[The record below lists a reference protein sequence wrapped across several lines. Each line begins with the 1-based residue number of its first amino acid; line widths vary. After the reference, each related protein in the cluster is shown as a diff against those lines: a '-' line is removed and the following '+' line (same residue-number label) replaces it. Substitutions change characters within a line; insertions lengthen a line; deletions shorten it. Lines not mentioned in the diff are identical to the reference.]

1 MRVIYFTDY
10 KVFYGVIWVTVKD
23 RCMEFLSIM
32 DDCTDSYMY
41 VYDMTNDYLVIS
53 EKALEKLSI
62 ETNLFDNALSCFSEV
77 VYPADI
83 AMLVAALQGI
93 MNHKSSMLDL
103 EFRCIDIKGNILWV
117 SCKGK
122 IRQEANGE
130 SLLLVGSITEIGKK
144 NKYDN
149 TTSLYSESVL
159 ESDFDKL
166 VSEGSV
172 TGYMLL
178 IGVDNFKRI
187 NEKYGVSM
195 GDRVLADV
203 ARCIVECFDDAK
215 RVYRLKGDEFAVL
228 CTCDA
233 KEALAEAKD
242 LYKQIRSRVD
252 YCIEKEH
259 FHMFY
264 TISGGAYSFDT
275 STDNLNDVFNGLRF
289 ALHNAKI
296 NGRNTFA
303 AYSDD
308 KFANYIRRMDIQEEL
323 RSCIINDFEGFELY
337 YQPVVRASTRQI
349 RGAEAL
355 IRWNSKSYGFMSPG
369 EFIPLLE
376 ESALIIPL
384 GKWIIEQAVIQCKEW
399 VKVIPDFVMNVNLS
413 FVQIIKSDILKDV
426 IECVDYYGLD
436 HSHIVFE
443 ATESGE
449 LESKT
454 AVKNVL
460 NSFSENSFQLAIDDF
475 GTGYSNLRYI
485 KDMMFNIIKI
495 DRLFIQDIDKCK
507 DNYTLVKYVIDM
519 AHSLNIRIC
528 VEGVET
534 EEELEK
540 VMTLSPDCIQGYY
553 YGKPMPSVEFASRFI
568 CA

>member
-1 MRVIYFTDY
+1 
-10 KVFYGVIWVTVKD
+10 
-23 RCMEFLSIM
+23 M

-41 VYDMTNDYLVIS
+41 VYDITNDYLVIS
-53 EKALEKLSI
+53 EKAKEKLPI
-62 ETNLFDNALSCFSEV
+62 ETNLFDNALACFTEI

-83 AMLVAALQGI
+83 SMLVEAI
-93 MNHKSSMLDL
+93 KSIVDNEGATINI
-103 EFRCIDIKGNILWV
+103 EFRCIDINGNTVWV
-117 SCKGK
+117 ACKGK
-122 IRQEANGE
+122 TKRDKEGDGLFLI
-130 SLLLVGSITEIGKK
+130 GSITEIGKK

-149 TTSLYSESVL
+149 TTNLYSESVL
-159 ESDFDKL
+159 EDDFAQL

-187 NEKYGVSM
+187 NEKHGVSM
-195 GDRVLADV
+195 GDKVLADI
-203 ARCIVECFDDAK
+203 ARCIVECFDNAK
-215 RVYRLKGDEFAVL
+215 RVYRLRGDEFAIL

-233 KEALAEAKD
+233 DEALYEAKD

-252 YCIEKEH
+252 YYIEREH
-259 FHMFY
+259 FHIFY
-264 TISGGAYSFDT
+264 TISGGAYCFDT
-275 STDNLNDVFNGLRF
+275 SSDNLNDVLNGLRF
-289 ALHNAKI
+289 ALHSAKI
-296 NGRNTFA
+296 NGRNTFV

-308 KFANYIRRMDIQEEL
+308 NFSNYIRRMDIQEEL
-323 RSCIINDFEGFELY
+323 RRSIINDFEGFELY
-337 YQPVVRASTRQI
+337 YQPVVRASTGRI

-355 IRWNSKSYGFMSPG
+355 IRWNSKNYGFMSPV

-376 ESALIIPL
+376 ESSLIIPL

-399 VKVIPDFVMNVNLS
+399 VNVIPDFVLNVNLS
-413 FVQIIKSDILKDV
+413 FVQIIKSDILRDV
-426 IECVDYYGLD
+426 IECVDYYDLD
-436 HSHIVFE
+436 HNHIVFE
-443 ATESGE
+443 VTESGE
-449 LESKT
+449 LENKT
-454 AVKNVL
+454 AVRNVL
-460 NSFSENSFQLAIDDF
+460 NSFNEHSFQLAIDDF

-495 DRLFIQDIDKCK
+495 DRLFIQDIDKYR

-534 EEELEK
+534 EEELER

-553 YGKPMPSVEFASRFI
+553 YGKPMPGAEFASNFI

>member
-1 MRVIYFTDY
+1 
-10 KVFYGVIWVTVKD
+10 
-23 RCMEFLSIM
+23 M

-53 EKALEKLSI
+53 KKALEVFPIKESSF
-62 ETNLFDNALSCFSEV
+62 ENALEAVSEV
-77 VYPADI
+77 VCHEDI
-83 AMLVAALQGI
+83 PRITAALQNIINGG
-93 MNHKSSMLDL
+93 SSVLDIEL
-103 EFRCIDIKGNILWV
+103 RCKDVKGGTVWV

-122 IRQEANGE
+122 TRREAENE
-130 SLLLVGSITEIGKK
+130 SLFLIGSVTEIGKK
-144 NKYDN
+144 SKYDN
-149 TTSLYSESVL
+149 ITSLYSESVL
-159 ESDFDKL
+159 ESDFQRL
-166 VSEGSV
+166 VSEGEV

-195 GDRVLADV
+195 GDKVLADV
-203 ARCIVECFDDAK
+203 AGCIVECFADVK

-228 CTCDA
+228 CICDA
-233 KEALAEAKD
+233 KAALSEAKD
-242 LYKQIRSRVD
+242 LYKRIRSRVD
-252 YCIEKEH
+252 YCIEREH
-259 FHMFY
+259 FHIFY
-264 TISGGAYSFDT
+264 TISGGAYCFDT
-275 STDNLNDVFNGLRF
+275 LTDNLDDVFNGLRF
-289 ALHNAKI
+289 ALHSAKI

-308 KFANYIRRMDIQEEL
+308 RYAGYVRKLDIQEEL
-323 RSCIINDFEGFELY
+323 RNCIINDFEGFELY
-337 YQPVVRASTRQI
+337 YQPVVRADTGQI

-355 IRWNSKSYGFMSPG
+355 IRWRSKRYGFMSPG

-399 VKVIPDFVMNVNLS
+399 LKIIPDFVMNVNLS
-413 FVQIIKSDILKDV
+413 FVQIVKSDILRDV
-426 IECVDYYGLD
+426 IEYVDYYGLD

-449 LESKT
+449 LENKK
-454 AVKNVL
+454 AVRNVL
-460 NSFSENSFQLAIDDF
+460 NSFSKNSFQLAIDDF

-485 KDMMFNIIKI
+485 KDGMFNIIKI
-495 DRLFIQDIDKCK
+495 DRLFIQNIDKCS

-519 AHSLNIRIC
+519 AHSLNIKIC

-534 EEELEK
+534 GGELEK

-553 YGKPMPSVEFASRFI
+553 YGKPMTSSEFASRFL

>member
-1 MRVIYFTDY
+1 MINITQMSC
-10 KVFYGVIWVTVKD
+10 GVIRVSVKEK
-23 RCMEFLSIM
+23 CMEFLSVM

-53 EKALEKLSI
+53 EKALKIFSMEESS
-62 ETNLFDNALSCFSEV
+62 FDNALSLFTEI
-77 VYPADI
+77 VYPADLP
-83 AMLVAALQGI
+83 MLVSELQKI
-93 MNHKSSMLDL
+93 MNGDNSKIDI
-103 EFRCIDIKGNILWV
+103 EFRCIDSKGNTIWV
-117 SCKGK
+117 SCKGRM
-122 IRQEANGE
+122 RQDAEDNTRI
-130 SLLLVGSITEIGKK
+130 LIGSITEIGKK
-144 NKYDN
+144 SKYDN
-149 TTSLYSESVL
+149 TTNLYSESVL
-159 ESDFDKL
+159 ESDFLKL
-166 VSEGSV
+166 VAEGTA
-172 TGYMLL
+172 TGYVLL

-187 NEKYGVSM
+187 NEKYGVSI
-195 GDRVLADV
+195 GDKVLADV
-203 ARCIVECFDDAK
+203 ARCIVECFNDVK
-215 RVYRLKGDEFAVL
+215 RVYRLKGDEFAVM
-228 CTCDA
+228 CACSAED
-233 KEALAEAKD
+233 ALAEAKE
-242 LYKQIRSRVD
+242 LYKQIRSSVD
-252 YCIEKEH
+252 LCIERDH

-264 TISGGAYSFDT
+264 TISGGAYCFDA
-275 STDNLNDVFNGLRF
+275 SKDSLNDVFNGLRF
-289 ALHNAKI
+289 ALHSAKI

-308 KFANYIRRMDIQEEL
+308 KYAGYIRRKDIQEEL
-323 RSCIINDFEGFELY
+323 RRCIINDFEGFELY
-337 YQPVVRASTRQI
+337 YQPVVKASTGQI

-355 IRWNSKSYGFMSPG
+355 VRWNSKIYGFMSPG
-369 EFIPLLE
+369 DFIPLLE

-399 VKVIPDFVMNVNLS
+399 VDAIPDFVMNVNLS
-413 FVQIIKSDILKDV
+413 FVQIVKSDVLKDV

-454 AVKNVL
+454 AVRNVL
-460 NSFSENSFQLAIDDF
+460 NSFSDHSFQLAIDDF

-495 DRLFIQDIDKCK
+495 DRLFIQNIDKCK

-519 AHSLNIRIC
+519 AHSLDIKIC

-534 EEELEK
+534 AEELEK
-540 VMTLSPDCIQGYY
+540 VMTLSPDCIQGFY
-553 YGKPMPSVEFASRFI
+553 YGKPMPSGEFASKFI